1 MPTINPSS
9 PVGSLVAEQAGRA
22 RVFEW
27 FGIDYCCGG
36 KQPLDQACA
45 EKKLQLSQVIAELAK
60 ADVEPKAND
69 DRNWEQLSTAALIE
83 HIVTTHHGYLR
94 MELPRLTQLVNKVA
108 GVHGERHPY
117 LLELKP
123 LYDGLRRDLEAHL
136 NEEETEIFPAIRL
149 VSSRGSFGMLASEAF
164 GAIQRAETEHI
175 SVGDRLH
182 RINQMTD
189 GYVLPADGCETFRAM
204 LHALM
209 TLESDTHMHVHL
221 ENNILFPKALAASAA

>member
-1 MPTINPSS
+1 MNTIDPTT

-27 FGIDYCCGG
+27 FDIDYCCGG
-36 KQPLDQACA
+36 KQPLEQACT
-45 EKKLQLSQVIAELAK
+45 EKGIQLSQVIAELAK
-60 ADVEPKAND
+60 ADVEEARVE
-69 DRNWEQLSTAALIE
+69 DRNWQTLSTAELIN
-83 HIVTTHHGYLR
+83 HIVTAHHGYLR

-108 GVHGERHPY
+108 SVHGENHPY

-136 NEEETEIFPAIRL
+136 NEEEAEIFPAIRL
-149 VSSRGSFGMLASEAF
+149 VASRGSFGMLAAEAF
-164 GAIQRAETEHI
+164 GAIQRAEAEHV

-182 RINQMTD
+182 RINQITD
-189 GYVLPADGCETFRAM
+189 GYVLPKDGCETFRAM

-221 ENNILFPKALAASAA
+221 ENNILFPKALAAAAA